1 MRTIAGLFGKSPFG
15 ALQAH
20 ISKVNKCVRLLRP
33 LFEAVIGGEE
43 KRVAGFIDEISSK
56 EHEADKIKNELR
68 DRLPRSLFLPA
79 ARSDLLVL
87 LEVQDAIAD
96 AAEDVAILLRIRK
109 PAIPPSYGD
118 DLLKLVDYAQSS
130 CDGLLAI
137 FERLADLLEGSFR
150 GKPAADVADVI
161 RKVGE
166 TEHEADKQGLL
177 LMTRVFNLEGELSTP
192 DLIIWD
198 KLICNLSRVS
208 DLSEKAANRVR
219 ILLAR

>member
-20 ISKVNKCVRLLRP
+20 IAKVNRCVCLLRP
-33 LFEAVIGGEE
+33 LFEEVIDGNEE
-43 KRVAGFIDEISSK
+43 RVAGLIDEISAT

-79 ARSDLLVL
+79 ARSDVLVL

-109 PAIPPSYGD
+109 PAIPDSYSA
-118 DLLKLVDYAQSS
+118 DLFKLIDYAQRS
-130 CDGLLAI
+130 CDGVLNI

-161 RKVGE
+161 RLVGE
-166 TEHEADKQGLL
+166 TEDEADKQGLL
-177 LMTRVFNLEGELSTP
+177 LMTRVFNLEGDISTP

-198 KLICNLSRVS
+198 KLISNLSRVA

-219 ILLAR
+219 IILAR